1 MSLTYGFY
9 NSFNHDRRYNAI
21 QMSSIFDGIIN
32 DGIFM
37 SIGERFEVTANGGD
51 MFVTVGTG
59 RAWFNHTWTLNDAP
73 LPVELPQSELILD
86 RYDAIVL
93 EINAEQ
99 SARENSIKVVSGLP
113 SSNPVYP
120 TLINTLTIHQYPLAY
135 IYVARNATSIRTAD
149 ITSMIGKDT
158 APYVTGI
165 IDTINIES
173 MVAQWED
180 QWKKF
185 FEAQTDDMTQTN
197 AKWKK
202 EWSDW
207 FDKYTKEMDKTAD
220 YWKDLWHQWYHM
232 YTDSS
237 AEEFS
242 NWRAQQKAE
251 FIAWFDELKDILSGQ
266 VEAMLAAKIKEL
278 EKRAEIL
285 EGFQRD
291 LTYDHAIYTSIHGSD
306 LEVITDNIGDPIKG
320 RIIFVTL

>member
-37 SIGERFEVTANGGD
+37 SIGERFEVTANGSD

-93 EINAEQ
+93 EVNSEQ
-99 SARENSIKVVSGLP
+99 AVRANSIKVVSGLP

-165 IDTINIES
+165 IDTIDIES

-185 FEAQTDDMTQTN
+185 FEAQTDDMTTTN
-197 AKWKK
+197 AAWKK
-202 EWSDW
+202 QWADW
-207 FDKYTKEMDKTAD
+207 FDKYTKEMDEAAD

-242 NWRAQQKAE
+242 NWKAQQKAE
-251 FIAWFDELKDILSGQ
+251 FIAWFEELKAMLSDQ
-266 VEAMLAAKIKEL
+266 VAAMLAAKIEEL
-278 EKRAEIL
+278 ERRVDLL
-285 EGFQRD
+285 EEFQRALSD
-291 LTYDHAIYTSIHGSD
+291 EYCVYKSIQDSD
-306 LEVITDNIGDPIKG
+306 EDIITDSTGDPIKG
-320 RIIFVTL
+320 QVIFVTK